1 MCRPRPVWV
10 SADGC
15 APRRE
20 RSRRVV
26 KDGAVPDASRSVLR
40 RALGVLDTFDYRDR
54 DVSLSQLTKRT
65 GLPKPTVLRIVRELV
80 NWGAL
85 ERGETG
91 GYQLGV
97 RLFVLGQKVPREGNL
112 RDLAMPFLEDL
123 YEATH
128 ENVNLGVLYDDTR
141 VLYLARITGHR
152 SSDVVLRVGDTLPAH
167 STSIGKALLA
177 YAPPGVLDGVLR
189 AGLTR
194 LTPHTVVM
202 PGMLRKQLRTV
213 AMRGYAVNMEETH
226 PGVVSVAAPV
236 MGTDGTALAAISI
249 TGKAGRVDP
258 LRLAPAVCTA
268 ARVLSRTLAAT
279 PYVQI

>member
-1 MCRPRPVWV
+1 VPALVQGGP
-10 SADGC
+10 DGD
-15 APRRE
+15 AP
-20 RSRRVV
+20 
-26 KDGAVPDASRSVLR
+26 RSVLR
-40 RALGVLDTFDYRDR
+40 RALGVLDVFDYRDR
-54 DVSLSQLTKRT
+54 DVPLNQLAKRT

-80 NWGAL
+80 AWGAL
-85 ERGETG
+85 ERGQSG

-128 ENVNLGVLYDDTR
+128 ENVNLGVLYENTE

-177 YAPPGVLDGVLR
+177 YAPPGVLDAVLQ

-194 LTPHTVVM
+194 LTPRTIAM

-213 AMRGYAVNMEETH
+213 AERGYAVNMEETH
-226 PGVVSVAAPV
+226 LGVVSVAAPV
-236 MGTDGTALAAISI
+236 LSPNGAALAAISV

-268 ARVLSRTLAAT
+268 ARVLSRTLLAT
-279 PYVQI
+279 PYIQI